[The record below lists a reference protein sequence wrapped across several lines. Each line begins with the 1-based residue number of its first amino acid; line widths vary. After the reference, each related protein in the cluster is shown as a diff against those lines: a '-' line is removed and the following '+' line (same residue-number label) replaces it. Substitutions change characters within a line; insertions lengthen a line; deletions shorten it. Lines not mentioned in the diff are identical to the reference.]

1 MNELW
6 QVLRECPPGYGG
18 VERVAHAL
26 ADYAGGVVF
35 SLRRPA
41 LPEPKPDSCSHGDAL
56 PVCYERM
63 LLPALQFGRLLV
75 PWPSLRL
82 LRLIS
87 SGSPVV
93 YHLPCPAVLGLI
105 LLTRLLRPRRVVFVY
120 WHAFLSPRAG
130 LLGALERLYQ
140 WLALKLMRYCRVIS
154 TSPVL
159 LEALASARVPVD
171 KLSLLPCCLLPEQEV
186 GLERIAAQRSP
197 SSRSGSPRKVIAIGR
212 LDSYKRI
219 DWLIEA
225 IALVPSVQ
233 ELHVVGDGPKRDQ
246 FEALA
251 ARCLLPTQHACFHG
265 RVSEAKK
272 FELLAQADLL
282 VLASSQCNEAF
293 GIVQLE
299 AMASG
304 LPAIALQLPRSGMF
318 WVSNVQV
325 IPGWN
330 GLRNELADVIN
341 RLFSDADLYSRACVE
356 ARARYQRVFARAL
369 WEQRVDSLIA
379 GDG

>member
-1 MNELW
+1 
-6 QVLRECPPGYGG
+6 
-18 VERVAHAL
+18 
-26 ADYAGGVVF
+26 
-35 SLRRPA
+35 
-41 LPEPKPDSCSHGDAL
+41 
-56 PVCYERM
+56 
-63 LLPALQFGRLLV
+63 
-75 PWPSLRL
+75 
-82 LRLIS
+82 
-87 SGSPVV
+87 
-93 YHLPCPAVLGLI
+93 
-105 LLTRLLRPRRVVFVY
+105 VY
-120 WHAFLSPRAG
+120 WHAFLSPRTG
-130 LLGALERLYQ
+130 LHGALERLYQ
-140 WLALKLMRYCRVIS
+140 WLALKLMRHCRVVS

-159 LEALASARVPVD
+159 LEALVSARVPVD

-186 GLERIAAQRSP
+186 GLDRIATQRSP
-197 SSRSGSPRKVIAIGR
+197 SSRTGSPRKVIAIGR

-251 ARCLLPTQHACFHG
+251 ARRLLLTQHAYFHG

-272 FELLAQADLL
+272 LELLAQADLL

-330 GLRNELADVIN
+330 GLRHELPDMMN
-341 RLFSDADLYSRACVE
+341 QLFSDPDLYSRACIE
-356 ARARYQRVFARAL
+356 ARARYQCVFARAL
-369 WEQRVDSLIA
+369 WERRVDSLIA